1 MKIEVFTIGPVETNC
16 YFVTNEETKELVI
29 IDPAVFQERL
39 LKKVQGEGLKPVA
52 ILLTHGHFDHIMG
65 VPGWKKEY
73 PDLPLYA
80 GKAEERVLFDPS
92 LNLSNSFREYAVS
105 LKPEHLL
112 EDGEEISLIGE
123 TFRYILTPGHTEGS
137 GCYYDV
143 AEKVL
148 FSGDTLFYGSMGRT
162 DLVTGDEAA
171 IFASLR
177 RLMELPD
184 DTAVFPG
191 HGPDSMIGTEKR
203 INPYVR

>member
-16 YFVTNEETKELVI
+16 YLVTNEETKELVI

-39 LKKVQGEGLKPVA
+39 LKKVRDEGLKPVA

-137 GCYYDV
+137 GCYYDA